1 MSRLYLDNSAT
12 SFPKPPGVYEAMLRY
27 GREIGAS
34 PARGHYAESR
44 EGARLIRQ
52 CRERLCRLIDGEN
65 PNDIIFTLNTTDAL
79 NVAIKGVVRRWRRA
93 HPGRTAHVVTTALD
107 HNSTLRPLSAL
118 REDGLAAWTC
128 VPGDERTGL
137 VDPSDLARA
146 ITPDTCLIAVVHAS
160 NVSGTLQ
167 DLAALS
173 SVARR
178 QGVLFLVDAAQSLG
192 HVPLSVREAGID
204 LLAFPGHKGLMGPQG
219 TGGLYVRPGAEEHV
233 ETTREGGTGHLS
245 EQDIHPHDMP
255 QKFEAGSHN
264 TIGIVGLSE
273 SVAWILEQSVPSL
286 RAHEL
291 AIIEAFLARLRE
303 GGARLS
309 DGSGGVG
316 PLSGLRLLGPT
327 RARERVAVFALTHEA
342 LSPAEFA
349 AALETSFGILVRSG
363 LTCAPHA
370 HTLFGT
376 HPSQGG
382 AGAFRLS
389 FGAFNTVADAHR
401 AADALAAICVE
412 LASNPA

>member
-1 MSRLYLDNSAT
+1 MERLYLDNSAT
-12 SFPKPPGVYEAMLRY
+12 SFPKPTGMYEAMLRY
-27 GREIGAS
+27 GREVGAS

-65 PNDIIFTLNTTDAL
+65 PNHIIFTLNTTDAL
-79 NVAIKGVVRRWRRA
+79 HQAIKGVVRQWRRD
-93 HPGRTAHVVTTALD
+93 HPGRTAHVVTTSLD
-107 HNSTLRPLSAL
+107 HNSVLRPLSAL
-118 REDGLAAWTC
+118 REDGLAAYDC
-128 VPGDERTGL
+128 IPADERTGL
-137 VDPSDLARA
+137 VDPRDLAKA
-146 ITPDTCLIAVVHAS
+146 MTPDTCLIAAVHAS
-160 NVSGTLQ
+160 NVSGTVQ
-167 DLAALS
+167 DLAAMS
-173 SVARR
+173 SVAREKK
-178 QGVLFLVDAAQSLG
+178 VLFLVDAAQSLG
-192 HVPLSVREAGID
+192 HVPLSVRGAGID

-219 TGGLYVRPGAEEHV
+219 TGGLYVRPGV
-233 ETTREGGTGHLS
+233 EGRVATTREGGTGHLS
-245 EQDIHPHDMP
+245 EHDVHPHDMP

-273 SVAWILEQSVPSL
+273 SVVWILERGVLDL
-286 RAHEL
+286 REHEL
-291 AIIEAFLARLRE
+291 TIIGAFLARLRE

-309 DGSGGVG
+309 DGTGGSG

-327 RARERVAVFALTHEA
+327 RAENRVAVFAFTHEA

-376 HPSQGG
+376 HPGQGG

-389 FGAFNTVADAHR
+389 FGAFSTVADANR
-401 AADALAAICVE
+401 AVDALAAICVE
-412 LASNPA
+412 LASNTA